1 MLSLVK
7 SQLAAEL
14 NCTPA
19 DFDRAENVITT
30 PVFSEQRR
38 RFTNDAP
45 TSFAV
50 ATFGGNAVIAADE
63 RLHAWLREFVRGKR
77 AHELFEYA
85 DLREIERQLAPL
97 GKQVYGAFC
106 MYLPLGDAKPLRELP
121 SGLALQWFEQTELHQ
136 FYGNKAFGNALCK
149 EFMPQRPDMLAV
161 GAVDADGSVRAVD
174 ADGSVIALAGCSAD
188 APKLWQIGIDVAE
201 AHRGCGVGTHL
212 VRRLTDEGFRR
223 GAVPYYGAA
232 EANLHSRNVALNCG
246 YRPTWMELASIAI

>member
-63 RLHAWLREFVRGKR
+63 RLHAW
-77 AHELFEYA
+77 
-85 DLREIERQLAPL
+85 
-97 GKQVYGAFC
+97 
-106 MYLPLGDAKPLRELP
+106 LRELP